1 VVSGHTHVCI
11 ICWRRMN
18 ATRDWKRNGAFLTTV
33 PHEHNRKYH
42 ADAEGK
48 ESQGGLDASAK
59 RKAGAMLFGG
69 SSSAGPPPPLS
80 SAMAA
85 FYVSPK
91 DKALAS
97 AAHYYINSKGRV
109 SKETF
114 DDPVFRDMTQ
124 AYYEAGGGKGKA
136 PMLTTK
142 GLKAWVDAEC
152 AVFQTFA
159 RLTIDRLLEYSLG
172 NPPGQGI
179 HDCATLD
186 NKDKYMSTGFEFI
199 PPELDANIVLCTGM
213 REIIDGGDDVT
224 GAAMLDTSFKDV
236 LGRPSRSAPT
246 RPWRTA
252 QPSAW
257 RA

>member
-1 VVSGHTHVCI
+1 MRQ
-11 ICWRRMN
+11 WR
-18 ATRDWKRNGAFLTTV
+18 
-33 PHEHNRKYH
+33 
-42 ADAEGK
+42 
-48 ESQGGLDASAK
+48 
-59 RKAGAMLFGG
+59 
-69 SSSAGPPPPLS
+69 
-80 SAMAA
+80 
-85 FYVSPK
+85 
-91 DKALAS
+91 S
-97 AAHYYINSKGRV
+97 AAAAADTCACRCLLELRERSIFEQLHDHFLRA
-109 SKETF
+109 
-114 DDPVFRDMTQ
+114 FR
-124 AYYEAGGGKGKA
+124 E
-136 PMLTTK
+136 L
-142 GLKAWVDAEC
+142 AEC

>member
-1 VVSGHTHVCI
+1 MVSGHTHVCI

-33 PHEHNRKYH
+33 PNEHNRKYH
-42 ADAEGK
+42 ADAEG
-48 ESQGGLDASAK
+48 EDQGRLDASAK
-59 RKAGAMLFGG
+59 RKAGAVLFGG

-213 REIIDGGDDVT
+213 REIDGVCVERGIRFVFV
-224 GAAMLDTSFKDV
+224 SN
-236 LGRPSRSAPT
+236 SSH
-246 RPWRTA
+246 
-252 QPSAW
+252 
-257 RA
+257 